1 MKMKRVLAGALCAAM
16 MLGLAACGGNNNGG
30 NAGNTGNSAGSSA
43 AGSTGSA
50 EKSFDLKL
58 GHNLAEDHAVHI
70 ELSAFAKAVEE
81 QTGGTVKITIFP
93 NGTLGS
99 ESDMISQIQNGALDM
114 AKVSA
119 STLGNFSNLYNAY
132 SVPYVFDDK
141 DHYYEVMDGEIT
153 QNIFDSTEGDGFV
166 GLTWLDS
173 GSRSFYTVKT
183 PIRTPADLKGLK
195 IRTMD
200 SQMAIDMMKALGGSA
215 TVMGY
220 SDIYTGLQQGVID
233 GAENNVTALRDHGE
247 VAHYYSFDEHTRI
260 PDVVVI
266 SAKVWNEMSDSQR
279 EVVKSCAKAATED
292 YKQAWAD
299 FENEVLEKATNDFG
313 VELVRDVDIAA
324 FQAAVQPIYDS
335 LKTSDPDVYGVVEQI
350 RALAG

>member
-1 MKMKRVLAGALCAAM
+1 MRFKKALLCTLLTAVSVFTLAG
-16 MLGLAACGGNNNGG
+16 CGGGD
-30 NAGNTGNSAGSSA
+30 AGATAEDGSQIFS
-43 AGSTGSA
+43 
-50 EKSFDLKL
+50 LKL
-58 GHNLAEDHAVHI
+58 GHNLAEDHTVHI
-70 ELSAFAKAVEE
+70 SMDSFSKDVESS
-81 QTGGTVKITIFP
+81 TGGSVSVQVIP

-99 ESDMISQIQNGALDM
+99 ETDMLAQIQTGALDM

-119 STLGNFSNLYNAY
+119 STLGNFNDLYNAY
-132 SVPYVFDDK
+132 SVPYIFDNK
-141 DHYYEVMDGEIT
+141 EHYYEVMDGDIT
-153 QNIFDSTEGDGFV
+153 ENIFAITEGDGFV

-173 GSRSFYTVKT
+173 GSRSFYTVDT

-200 SQMAIDMMKALGGSA
+200 SQMAIDMMSSLGGSA

-247 VAHYYSFDEHTRI
+247 VAKYYSFDEHTRI

-266 SAKVWNEMSDSQR
+266 SSKVWNNMTEEQKTIIK
-279 EVVKSCAKAATED
+279 ECAVQATDD
-292 YKQAWAD
+292 YKVAWEN
-299 FENEVLEKATNDFG
+299 FENEVLENAVTNFG

-324 FQAAVQPIYDS
+324 FQEAVQPIYS
-335 LKTSDPDVYGVVEQI
+335 NLETNNPEIFKVVQDI
-350 RALAG
+350 RALVE